1 MGSFHP
7 ILQRVTAD
15 RTGCVTGLRHQ
26 ELLVSAMVLGAAI
39 VTSDNGRHF
48 GNMRSRSPRFQYG
61 WLPYSNYPTVGRAFA
76 RLGGSRRRKAAQF
89 ILSSVMCCGSGL
101 SSPRSTR

>member
-1 MGSFHP
+1 MGGFHP

-48 GNMRSRSPRFQYG
+48 GNMRSRSPVSSMDGCHIQITPPPG
-61 WLPYSNYPTVGRAFA
+61 AH
-76 RLGGSRRRKAAQF
+76 SRDPVTRNDANQ
-89 ILSSVMCCGSGL
+89 LSSAAV
-101 SSPRSTR
+101 P